1 MLNTSFPYAGEPGC
15 SVKLSSFDEKF
26 EEPCVELEC
35 NSDVSEALI
44 EQGSGLLYIIEK
56 YYCENKVDIDPKL
69 TRQGSDLS
77 KADKTAKKRAK
88 IKTALKMVL
97 PSVRSAWRKMGLKY
111 SRQQLLESMVPA
123 AGKKGAAKEIIEA
136 GKLLTAKRLSKVK
149 KGVKHSMLKSKLRQL
164 CSGGPKSFFVK
175 LKKSLKDS
183 APKHLKSLVE
193 QEAALESP
201 PPPLPPPPESEV
213 EPGNE

>member
-26 EEPCVELEC
+26 EEPCVKLEC

-69 TRQGSDLS
+69 TRQVSDLS

-97 PSVRSAWRKMGLKY
+97 PSVRAAWRKMRLKY

-136 GKLLTAKRLSKVK
+136 GKSLTDKQLSKVK
-149 KGVKHSMLKSKLRQL
+149 KGFKHSMLKAKLRQL
-164 CSGGPKSFFVK
+164 CSGGSKSF
-175 LKKSLKDS
+175 SLS
-183 APKHLKSLVE
+183 SRRP
-193 QEAALESP
+193 
-201 PPPLPPPPESEV
+201 
-213 EPGNE
+213 

>member
-35 NSDVSEALI
+35 NSDVSEALT

-56 YYCENKVDIDPKL
+56 HYCENKIDIDPKL
-69 TRQGSDLS
+69 TKQGSDLS

-88 IKTALKMVL
+88 IMTALKMVL
-97 PSVRSAWRKMGLKY
+97 PSVRAAWRKMGLKY
-111 SRQQLLESMVPA
+111 PGQQLLESMVPF

-136 GKLLTAKRLSKVK
+136 GKLLTAKQLAKVK

-164 CSGGPKSFFVK
+164 CSGGSKSF
-175 LKKSLKDS
+175 SLS
-183 APKHLKSLVE
+183 SRRP
-193 QEAALESP
+193 
-201 PPPLPPPPESEV
+201 
-213 EPGNE
+213 